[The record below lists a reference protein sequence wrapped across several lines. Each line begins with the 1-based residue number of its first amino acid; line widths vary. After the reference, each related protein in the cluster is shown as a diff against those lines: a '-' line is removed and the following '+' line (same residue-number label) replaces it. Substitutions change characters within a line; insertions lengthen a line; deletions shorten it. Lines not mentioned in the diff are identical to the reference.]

1 MAATQAALPPA
12 LPTGTEFADSLI
24 RVTERLS
31 ALMETEVDLLR
42 GNRAR
47 DIKALQTDKESL
59 TAVYQRMMGDLHAT
73 PDALT
78 GIDDGRSSAL
88 RRAADRLEKSALGN
102 SIALRTA
109 VEANTRLM
117 EAIADAIR
125 SRGNENATYGANAQM
140 GQATQAPLTVSLNQT
155 L

>member
-1 MAATQAALPPA
+1 MAATQAAPV

-59 TAVYQRMMGDLHAT
+59 TAVYQRMICLLYTSPSPRD
-73 PDALT
+73 
-78 GIDDGRSSAL
+78 S
-88 RRAADRLEKSALGN
+88 
-102 SIALRTA
+102 
-109 VEANTRLM
+109 
-117 EAIADAIR
+117 
-125 SRGNENATYGANAQM
+125 
-140 GQATQAPLTVSLNQT
+140 
-155 L
+155 

>member
-1 MAATQAALPPA
+1 MAATQATPV

-31 ALMETEVDLLR
+31 SLMETEVDLLR

-59 TAVYQRMMGDLHAT
+59 TAVYQRLMSDLHDT
-73 PDALT
+73 PDALS
-78 GIDDGRSSAL
+78 GIDDGRRSAL
-88 RRAADRLEKSALGN
+88 RRAADRLEASAVGN

-125 SRGNENATYGANAQM
+125 NRSNENSTYGANAQM
-140 GQATQAPLTVSLNQT
+140 GQNAGAPLTVSLNRT

>member
-1 MAATQAALPPA
+1 MAATQAVPVLPS
-12 LPTGTEFADSLI
+12 GTEFADSLI

-31 ALMETEVDLLR
+31 KLMDSEVDLLR

-59 TAVYQRMMGDLHAT
+59 TAVYQRLMSDLQAT
-73 PDALT
+73 PEALN
-78 GIDDGRSSAL
+78 GIDDGRRSAL
-88 RRAADRLEKSALGN
+88 KRAAKRLEDSAFGN

-125 SRGNENATYGANAQM
+125 DRSNENATYGANAQM
-140 GQATQAPLTVSLNQT
+140 GQTAKAPLTVSLNQT

>member
-1 MAATQAALPPA
+1 MAATQAAPV
-12 LPTGTEFADSLI
+12 LPTGTKFADSLI

-47 DIKALQTDKESL
+47 DIKALQSDKESL
-59 TAVYQRMMGDLHAT
+59 TAVYQRMMSDLHAT

-88 RRAADRLEKSALGN
+88 RRAAERLEKSALGN
-102 SIALRTA
+102 AIALRTA

-125 SRGNENATYGANAQM
+125 DRSNENATYGANAQM
-140 GQATQAPLTVSLNQT
+140 GQANAQAPLTVSLNQT